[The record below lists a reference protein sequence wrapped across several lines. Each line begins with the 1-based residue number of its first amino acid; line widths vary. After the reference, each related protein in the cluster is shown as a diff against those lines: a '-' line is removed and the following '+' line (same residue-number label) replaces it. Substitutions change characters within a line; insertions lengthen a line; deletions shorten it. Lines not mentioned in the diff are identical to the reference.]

1 MQKKVIY
8 LTMVILI
15 LSGCNHRGFQPKNST
30 CDKVQ
35 QDLSL
40 MEISGGSSAKY
51 STSDIHRLKVIVDD
65 CRVANSLSQKDYIK
79 YKELLNEIS
88 ELNSEADDILN
99 TNIHDQRIK

>member
-40 MEISGGSSAKY
+40 MELSGGSSARY
-51 STSDIHRLKVIVDD
+51 SSRDISRLKGIVDD
-65 CRVANSLSQKDYIK
+65 CRVANSLSQKDYDK
-79 YKELLNEIS
+79 YKELLNEIN
-88 ELNSEADDILN
+88 ELNSEADNILK
-99 TNIHDQRIK
+99 TNIHDVRIK